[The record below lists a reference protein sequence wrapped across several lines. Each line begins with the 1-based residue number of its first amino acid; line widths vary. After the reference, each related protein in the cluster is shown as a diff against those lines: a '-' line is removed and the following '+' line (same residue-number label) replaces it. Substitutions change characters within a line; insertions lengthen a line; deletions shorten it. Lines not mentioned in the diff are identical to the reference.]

1 MVALLGVEGARH
13 WQLSGGPLPG
23 LVPEAGVRQLQR
35 GEVLVADDLD
45 HLQDI
50 TGVFLGVGGGLGDGW
65 ILIQQ
70 NFSVL
75 RCWPP
80 ILILSHKFTIVLDL
94 GAGPIQAPH
103 QLIHLKLGFV
113 LGLDD
118 FEHELDVLDLL
129 GRVLLGCLGLW
140 GDRYR

>member
-1 MVALLGVEGARH
+1 MALLGVKGARH
-13 WQLSGGPLPG
+13 WQLSGGPLPR
-23 LVPEAGVRQLQR
+23 LVPEAGLRQLQR
-35 GEVLVADDLD
+35 GEVLVAHDLD

-94 GAGPIQAPH
+94 GAGPI
-103 QLIHLKLGFV
+103 
-113 LGLDD
+113 
-118 FEHELDVLDLL
+118 
-129 GRVLLGCLGLW
+129 
-140 GDRYR
+140 